1 MTMLKKIAYERRL
14 DVLEMD
20 YRHKAGHIG
29 GSMSCMDI
37 LVALYYAVMDVDK
50 IRTGAED
57 RDRFILSKGHC
68 AEAYYAVLADKGFI
82 DKKELETFTAFKTR
96 LAEHPSHKVPGVEV
110 ATGALGHGLPVG
122 VGMAIGLQREQP
134 GAHVYVLMGDGEQ
147 AEGSN
152 WEAAMAAAKYG
163 LDNLTVIID
172 RNRLQISGTTEEVM
186 PLNDLAEK
194 YRAFGFETI
203 VCNGH
208 DSDAL
213 THALCHRVPGKPV
226 ALIALTVK
234 GCGSPV
240 MENQA
245 EWHHA
250 IPTDEQYA
258 VIKADLQRKAK
269 EA

>member
-1 MTMLKKIAYERRL
+1 
-14 DVLEMD
+14 
-20 YRHKAGHIG
+20 
-29 GSMSCMDI
+29 
-37 LVALYYAVMDVDK
+37 
-50 IRTGAED
+50 
-57 RDRFILSKGHC
+57 
-68 AEAYYAVLADKGFI
+68 
-82 DKKELETFTAFKTR
+82 
-96 LAEHPSHKVPGVEV
+96 
-110 ATGALGHGLPVG
+110 
-122 VGMAIGLQREQP
+122 
-134 GAHVYVLMGDGEQ
+134 
-147 AEGSN
+147 
-152 WEAAMAAAKYG
+152 MAAAKYG

-186 PLNDLAEK
+186 PLDDLAEK

-208 DSDAL
+208 NSDELIQAMR
-213 THALCHRVPGKPV
+213 HRVSGKPV

-234 GCGSPV
+234 GYGSPI

-258 VIKADLQRKAK
+258 VIKADLLRRAR